1 MMKGTLYFIHH
12 SAFIIPRLPYPV
24 HPVHPCKIIR
34 DGEQRLSEERV
45 VVVESV
51 TKRYGETVAVDGVSL
66 SVAAGES
73 YALVGANGAGK
84 STLIRM
90 LVGLSEPDAGGVA
103 VCGEDMKR
111 RATEAKRHLGY
122 LPEELYFYQRLTGRE
137 YLRLVA
143 GLKGAD
149 FELVAAEV
157 EFFELSRVADKWVGG
172 YSLGMRKKLG
182 LASAFVGT
190 PRLLVLDEPLNG
202 LDVEMMRKLRLRVE
216 SEKEAGRAFLISS
229 HVMSF
234 VERVADR
241 VGVMSAGRIVA
252 EGSPA
257 VLRES
262 ARMTDAP
269 FEDVFFHLAK

>member
-1 MMKGTLYFIHH
+1 MSLEST
-12 SAFIIPRLPYPV
+12 
-24 HPVHPCKIIR
+24 
-34 DGEQRLSEERV
+34 

-51 TKRYGETVAVDGVSL
+51 TKRYGETLAVDGVSL
-66 SVAAGES
+66 RVGAGETV
-73 YALVGANGAGK
+73 ALLGANGAGK

-90 LVGLSEPDAGGVA
+90 MTGLSEPDSGRVT
-103 VCGEDMKR
+103 VCGEEMARKPL
-111 RATEAKRHLGY
+111 AAKRHVGY

-143 GLKGAD
+143 GLKGAALD
-149 FELVAAEV
+149 STATEI
-157 EFFELSRVADKWVGG
+157 EFFELSNVADKWVGG

-182 LASAFVGT
+182 LAAAFTGS
-190 PRLLVLDEPLNG
+190 PRVLVLDEPLNG
-202 LDVEMMRKLRLRVE
+202 LDVEMMRKLRLRLAE
-216 SEKEAGRAFLISS
+216 ERDAGRSFVVSS

-241 VGVMSAGRIVA
+241 ACVMSAGRMVA

-257 VLRES
+257 ELRALAS
-262 ARMTDAP
+262 MPDAP